1 MLEPSQNE
9 DTAVRLIFWF
19 AEKGY
24 ELRLGPALIAGAARH
39 GDIIE
44 MRPLAEFTEPAAGG
58 GLICGVVKREILWA
72 HQRADVPLL
81 YMDKG
86 YYRDRAPFKDMSLPK
101 WWRLCWNDTHPTQYL
116 MNVKRPPDRWE
127 LLDSRL
133 QERNPAGRDIVILGS
148 SAKFHH
154 TCGLPH
160 PTEWAR
166 DLVRQIRT
174 YSNRQ
179 IVYRPKPS
187 WADAEPVDGTVFDH
201 GKKTRIEDALA
212 RAYCSITYGSIACV
226 DSIMAGVPAIV
237 LGNGV
242 AGPVAEPR
250 IPFIPQPRWVSHEE
264 RVQWISNLCYCHWRP
279 QEIEDGSAWAIVKEQ
294 LYAL

>member
-1 MLEPSQNE
+1 MKVTL
-9 DTAVRLIFWF
+9 WK

-24 ELRLGPALIAGAARH
+24 ENALAPEIASGLALH
-39 GDIIE
+39 GDSLTVKPIGDFQGPEGDCGMIV
-44 MRPLAEFTEPAAGG
+44 
-58 GLICGVVKREILWA
+58 GVVKREVLWA
-72 HQRADVPLL
+72 HQRAGVPCA
-81 YMDKG
+81 YVDKG
-86 YYRDRAPFKDMSLPK
+86 YYRDRAPYKGLSLPK
-101 WWRLCWNDTHPTQYL
+101 WWRLCWNDTHPTKYL
-116 MNVKRPPDRWE
+116 MNVKRPTDRWE

-179 IVYRPKPS
+179 ILYRPKPS

-226 DSIMAGVPAIV
+226 DSILAGVPAIV

-264 RVQWISNLCYCHWRP
+264 RVQWISNLCYSHFRP

-294 LYAL
+294 LHAL